1 METVDKGT
9 KIKTSV
15 SLSPYLYEWMLNQVE
30 QKRFASNSD
39 VMTTALSEL
48 KGISGDSKFVVP
60 ALEELQNA
68 AIEAINDIKKTA
80 ISNEYAMSV
89 LLSLAS
95 NHRELLDEINDL
107 IRTHKDTTNSKRSA
121 FE

>member
-107 IRTHKDTTNSKRSA
+107 IRTHKDTTNSKRST

>member
-48 KGISGDSKFVVP
+48 KGISGDSNFVVP

-95 NHRELLDEINDL
+95 NHRELMDEINDL

>member
-48 KGISGDSKFVVP
+48 KGISGDSNFVVP